1 MDSYFELKEKGLR
14 KVLTLNSIKC
24 LECNTV
30 LESKHQ
36 HHFVTC
42 GCKNQTFNDG
52 GLIYNRVGA
61 VDLDKVE
68 NLSKYVY
75 MTEQEY
81 EDMLERKRIK
91 DEDGTPFKL
100 EKSPPT
106 IKLLS
111 GCKSKVLTALSK
123 PSPFEPS
130 SNVLKAA
137 SNFPCCALMKV
148 LERKET
154 KNSG

>member
-52 GLIYNRVGA
+52 GLLYQRYMGC
-61 VDLDKVE
+61 DLDKVE
-68 NLSKYVY
+68 NLSKYIY

-81 EDMLERKRIK
+81 EDMLEKKRIK
-91 DEDGTPFKL
+91 DEEILQKKIESGEMIQFGGKYIHKSTWKL
-100 EKSPPT
+100 
-106 IKLLS
+106 IMDNCLKL
-111 GCKSKVLTALSK
+111 GAK
-123 PSPFEPS
+123 
-130 SNVLKAA
+130 
-137 SNFPCCALMKV
+137 
-148 LERKET
+148 
-154 KNSG
+154 

>member
-1 MDSYFELKEKGLR
+1 MSDYFELKEKGLR

-52 GLIYNRVGA
+52 GLVYNRVGA
-61 VDLDKVE
+61 VNLDKVE
-68 NLSKYVY
+68 NLCKYIY

-81 EDMLERKRIK
+81 QDMLEKKRIE
-91 DEDGTPFKL
+91 DEEILQKKIDAGLMVDFGGKYIHKSTYDIIMKNCLKL
-100 EKSPPT
+100 ANK
-106 IKLLS
+106 
-111 GCKSKVLTALSK
+111 
-123 PSPFEPS
+123 
-130 SNVLKAA
+130 
-137 SNFPCCALMKV
+137 
-148 LERKET
+148 
-154 KNSG
+154 

>member
-1 MDSYFELKEKGLR
+1 MSEYWELKEKGLR
-14 KVLTLNSIKC
+14 KVLTLNTIKC

-52 GLIYNRVGA
+52 GLTYNRVGA

-68 NLSKYVY
+68 NLSKYII

-81 EDMLERKRIK
+81 EDMLEKKRIK
-91 DEDGTPFKL
+91 DEEILQKKIESGEMILFGGKWIHKSTWKL
-100 EKSPPT
+100 
-106 IKLLS
+106 IMDNCLKL
-111 GCKSKVLTALSK
+111 GDK
-123 PSPFEPS
+123 
-130 SNVLKAA
+130 
-137 SNFPCCALMKV
+137 
-148 LERKET
+148 
-154 KNSG
+154 